1 MIISFEIIYNDEF
14 IDESI
19 NINNESLL
27 NVIDI
32 IKNHNNI
39 NNNCSYMCYKGKELI
54 TDDYSLWDSN
64 YKYYIF
70 FMNDSSIV
78 NINLSH
84 NNNNIILPQVSKNTK
99 IKQIKNIINN
109 DCKLYYRNK
118 MLDENKTLND
128 YI

>member
-1 MIISFEIIYNDEF
+1 MIISFEIIYNDNF
-14 IDESI
+14 IDEKI

-32 IKNHNNI
+32 IKNNNNI
-39 NNNCSYMCYKGKELI
+39 NNNCSYMCYKDKELI
-54 TDDYSLWDSN
+54 TDDYSLWDNN

-70 FMNDSSIV
+70 FMNDSSVV

-109 DCKLYYRNK
+109 NCKLYYRNK

-128 YI
+128 YL

>member
-19 NINNESLL
+19 NINNESLI

-54 TDDYSLWDSN
+54 NDDYNLWDN
-64 YKYYIF
+64 NNKYYIF
-70 FMNDSSIV
+70 FMNDCSVV

-118 MLDENKTLND
+118 MLDEDKTLND

>member
-1 MIISFEIIYNDEF
+1 
-14 IDESI
+14 
-19 NINNESLL
+19 
-27 NVIDI
+27 
-32 IKNHNNI
+32 
-39 NNNCSYMCYKGKELI
+39 
-54 TDDYSLWDSN
+54 
-64 YKYYIF
+64 
-70 FMNDSSIV
+70 MNDCSVV

-118 MLDENKTLND
+118 MLDEDKTLND